1 MVEPQRVPEV
11 NLVAGPGSRKA
22 VRAGDVF
29 ALHLA
34 DGRFLFGRVV
44 AADLPRERAPMPGA
58 NLVYVYGPPSDEP
71 VPDLARLRPD
81 ALLIPPL
88 FINRLPWSKG
98 YFRPVAHHDL
108 AEGDVLAHH
117 CFRTA
122 DGQHL
127 DERGAPVARRTEPC
141 GTWGLAGYVA
151 VDRQVGR
158 ALGLPV
164 VGYT

>member
-1 MVEPQRVPEV
+1 M

-29 ALHLA
+29 ALHLV
-34 DGRFLFGRVV
+34 DGRRLFGRVV

-58 NLVYVYGPPSDEP
+58 NLVYVYGPPSDGA
-71 VPDLARLRPD
+71 VPDPARLRPD
-81 ALLIPPL
+81 ALLVPPL

-108 AEGDVLAHH
+108 TGDDLLARH

-122 DGQHL
+122 DGQHV
-127 DERGAPVARRTEPC
+127 DERGAPVAHRTEPC
-141 GTWGLAGYVA
+141 GTWGLAGYA
-151 VDRQVGR
+151 TVDREVGR
-158 ALGLPV
+158 ALGLPAE
-164 VGYT
+164 GHAG